1 MKQTFL
7 AAAVALLLFACNTAK
22 KETEVAK
29 NSDWHSQH
37 LKGDVQTVEETS
49 YTPDS
54 TGTVGAMDSCCIST
68 ETYDDKGYTIS
79 TSKKDSKGTITEDVS
94 LSHFDGGQTK
104 EVKTMKAG
112 KPFSSFMI
120 QIDSAGKYSG
130 AQELDSAGNVKF
142 FYTDLE
148 EDANGG
154 VTTGTR
160 HKADS
165 SYMGTFYN
173 VYTDGMQTGNSFNDS
188 TGKEVYKSVSEMND
202 KGLISKTTET
212 DTEKDSTTTTV
223 KTFTYDTFDE
233 AGNWTQRTT
242 YNDKGKVTKVVK
254 RNITYFKKD

>member
-1 MKQTFL
+1 MKQTFQ
-7 AAAVALLLFACNTAK
+7 AAAMALLLFACNTTEKVA
-22 KETEVAK
+22 EVAK
-29 NSDWHSQH
+29 NSDWYSQH
-37 LKGDVQTVEETS
+37 LKGNVQTVEETT
-49 YTPDS
+49 YTADS
-54 TGTVGAMDSCCIST
+54 LGAIGEMDSCCIST
-68 ETYDDKGYTIS
+68 EKYDDKGYTTS
-79 TSKKDSKGTITEDVS
+79 TSKKDSKGAVTEEMTMT
-94 LSHFDGGQTK
+94 HFDKGQAK
-104 EVKTMKAG
+104 EMKMMKDG
-112 KPFSSFMI
+112 NPFSAFMI

-154 VTTGTR
+154 VTTGIR

-173 VYTDGMQTGNSFNDS
+173 VYTDGMQTGNSFKDS

-202 KGLISKTTET
+202 KGLISKTTEK

-223 KTFTYDTFDE
+223 KTFNYDTFDE

-242 YNDKGKVTKVVK
+242 YNDKGKVTIVVK